1 MGRIIYEFPSR
12 TSDKCFFYIYIK
24 RGHWGMDVGNTS
36 LVIQGAV
43 GTGSWSGQRLEVGLL
58 VRGWLSRLKEAR

>member
-12 TSDKCFFYIYIK
+12 MSYKYFFIK
-24 RGHWGMDVGNTS
+24 RGHWGMAIENTS

-43 GTGSWSGQRLEVGLL
+43 GAGGWSGRRLEVGLL
-58 VRGWLSRLKEAR
+58 VRGPLSR